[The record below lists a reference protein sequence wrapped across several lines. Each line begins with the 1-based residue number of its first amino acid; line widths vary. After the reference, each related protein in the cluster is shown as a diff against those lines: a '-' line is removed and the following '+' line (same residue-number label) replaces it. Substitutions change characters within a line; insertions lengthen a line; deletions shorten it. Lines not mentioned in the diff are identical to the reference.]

1 MEKFHKGETVVVKS
15 NIYGLKAGEKVRIIE
30 SSGMPHG
37 TEYCVYPPDGIP
49 TWLSESQLERDA
61 EPTKAEPTKKEPE
74 YNEVKRVAKVG
85 EYIKLI
91 KPRYTFDKI
100 GMILPIDAKD
110 GNFVQTRGI
119 HYPCDTYTN
128 APNANWGHIPE
139 EYVVLEGYKPKQN
152 EQEWERRKAKAGDT
166 IKVIENNY
174 GEVTPGTIWK
184 VKSVDESGNL
194 NIVHDGD
201 NFVWGCTK
209 GNYLVLV
216 YGKHSYTDEE
226 IAKAKKLVLD
236 MINSIYAGSNEVV
249 FFGNKG
255 KKVYYAILI
264 TNGAKCHLEATHNS
278 TVAHV
283 GASAIGWS
291 KCSDHDEPNEWIG
304 KCVALSNALNK
315 PIPDFIKW

>member
-30 SSGMPHG
+30 SSEMPHG
-37 TEYCVYPPDGIP
+37 TEYCVYPSDGIP

-61 EPTKAEPTKKEPE
+61 EPTKAEPTKK
-74 YNEVKRVAKVG
+74 
-85 EYIKLI
+85 KL
-91 KPRYTFDKI
+91 D
-100 GMILPIDAKD
+100 
-110 GNFVQTRGI
+110 
-119 HYPCDTYTN
+119 
-128 APNANWGHIPE
+128 
-139 EYVVLEGYKPKQN
+139 
-152 EQEWERRKAKAGDT
+152 WERRKAKAGDT

-236 MINSIYAGSNEVV
+236 MINSIYAGSNEVI

-304 KCVALSNALNK
+304 KCVALSKALNK